1 MSEILGFPLHMA
13 IAIAAVALAYLIAVH
28 SPVLFA
34 LAIAWRQRKTM
45 KRRILFVGSVMV
57 ASYGFLVVFF
67 MAVAVPVAAFSIYIV
82 PALKEQGYLQ
92 HSLFLAVVDFTYQWW
107 WLMLPLASLVSAILT
122 SRYFSHR
129 WNKIIEALNGSQE
142 THSN

>member
-13 IAIAAVALAYLIAVH
+13 IAIAAVAIAYLFAVH
-28 SPVLFA
+28 SPVLLA
-34 LAIAWRQRKTM
+34 LAIAWRQRKIM

-67 MAVAVPVAAFSIYIV
+67 MAIAVPVVAFSVYMV
-82 PALKEQGYLQ
+82 PVLKEQGYLR
-92 HSLFLAVVDFTYQWW
+92 HPIFLAVVDFTVQWW
-107 WLMLPLASLVSAILT
+107 WLMLPPAILVSAIFT

-129 WNKIIEALNGSQE
+129 WNKIIEALNG
-142 THSN
+142 